1 MFEKD
6 DVNRNSIIPWRA
18 QLIRLL
24 HPGVIGV
31 WSLSHLVFQ
40 PCWDSLNVTLVGC
53 DTSSIKLN
61 NILGWTQGSLCLR
74 QCFQELLVELCWLS
88 PLPEAE
94 VWWVWALRFLRQEL
108 PDCLPQCL
116 DREVEWTEGKER
128 LLCQYLIV
136 MRHAKQTSRSVGSR
150 NICETLFEL
159 ISNWFYISS
168 RETNTVESIWRCF
181 LEKSSVS
188 ILFQMKSFMHFIP
201 FEVFLT
207 CFCFAVLICHS
218 AFHSRQNMKHG
229 KTWNNFYGFHEV
241 LILYSILLDNA
252 MHRLDSYSIPYENR
266 VVLCR
271 AMHRLDAYPILQK
284 NRIVLCAVLLLLLLL
299 QPELY
304 KQVASITGQPES
316 HFWSCDSF

>member
-74 QCFQELLVELCWLS
+74 QCSQELLAEPCWLS
-88 PLPEAE
+88 PLLEAE
-94 VWWVWALRFLRQEL
+94 VGWVWALQFLRQEL

-116 DREVEWTEGKER
+116 DWEVEWTEGKER

-168 RETNTVESIWRCF
+168 RETNMVESIWRCF

-188 ILFQMKSFMHFIP
+188 ILFQMKSFMHLYSFWSL
-201 FEVFLT
+201 FNMFLLR
-207 CFCFAVLICHS
+207 CFNLPFCFSFPAKHETW
-218 AFHSRQNMKHG
+218 QNMK
-229 KTWNNFYGFHEV
+229 
-241 LILYSILLDNA
+241 
-252 MHRLDSYSIPYENR
+252 
-266 VVLCR
+266 
-271 AMHRLDAYPILQK
+271 
-284 NRIVLCAVLLLLLLL
+284 
-299 QPELY
+299 
-304 KQVASITGQPES
+304 
-316 HFWSCDSF
+316 